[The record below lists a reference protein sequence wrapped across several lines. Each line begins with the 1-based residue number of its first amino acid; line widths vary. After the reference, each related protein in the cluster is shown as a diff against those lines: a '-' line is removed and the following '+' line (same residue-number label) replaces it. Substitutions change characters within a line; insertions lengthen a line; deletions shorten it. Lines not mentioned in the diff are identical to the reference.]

1 MEHRIVKKQK
11 CMVIAAM
18 LTGVLVSGCGSVPEE
33 TTQVVSGSM
42 VELTQQE
49 MITRSSLVAIGS
61 VSEISD
67 AFQIKPVNGGDPSV
81 FTDYTVEVSDILRGE
96 LDSDTVSVRIQ
107 GGTANGM
114 TTIAEEAPELEKG
127 QTYLLYLYQPG
138 RGGSYNTEGDYYYIT
153 GVSQGVFALSS
164 DMPLPAGEYDAEM
177 RLSDISTDTETEWT
191 LRDAEE
197 SIQDINEKQPAD
209 KDYVYK
215 QAYENWQANLDS
227 GFMTQEEFDRSVKE
241 SKIYAK
247 IIK

>member
-11 CMVIAAM
+11 CMVIAVM
-18 LTGVLVSGCGSVPEE
+18 LTGMLVSGCSSVPEE

-164 DMPLPAGEYDAEM
+164 DTPLSAGKDNAET
-177 RLSDISTDTETEWT
+177 RLVDISTDAETEWT